1 MVSQHLLIPRP
12 SLLDHSFYRRWV
24 VGELTLDEL
33 RDYAGQYAHVVAG
46 LPRWLRQATA
56 GAPAQAEALERH
68 AAEED
73 RHLELWTRFAT
84 AVGMTREELA
94 ATPANTATTEL
105 IEAGDR
111 LSANGTG
118 AAVAWAIEVQ
128 TPEVSVEK
136 LRGLK
141 AYYRIERRNGHAY
154 FELHSTRDLTHT
166 AELDAVIE
174 GYGDAARAAAQRTA
188 DTVTGGL
195 WNLLTSVEH
204 AA

>member
-94 ATPANTATTEL
+94 ATPANPATTEL
-105 IEAGDR
+105 IEAMVSFHPIIATFR
-111 LSANGTG
+111 SPATC
-118 AAVAWAIEVQ
+118 AAVYGTLTTDWLVCGVA
-128 TPEVSVEK
+128 K
-136 LRGLK
+136 LLC
-141 AYYRIERRNGHAY
+141 
-154 FELHSTRDLTHT
+154 T
-166 AELDAVIE
+166 
-174 GYGDAARAAAQRTA
+174 
-188 DTVTGGL
+188 
-195 WNLLTSVEH
+195 
-204 AA
+204 